1 MSCEEDCWDDPV
13 MERFFLGLEMERVW
27 QKGHTNYSEGI
38 HEVTRYIAN
47 FFNTVRLYPKLRYLL
62 PKEGLQN
69 SKSGVLLA

>member
-1 MSCEEDCWDDPV
+1 
-13 MERFFLGLEMERVW
+13 MERVW

-62 PKEGLQN
+62 PKETLH
-69 SKSGVLLA
+69 KSTARTS